1 MKFSFGTA
9 ICNCSDSAGTSTV
22 WSQDWPSTRKQPQL
36 PRCHVLAL
44 LQLANS
50 RCRLHRAPTASFG
63 IRLHRAVCI
72 DILPPGFHVCLP
84 VFVCVLKLPLSVWSK
99 MTHEKFLF
107 EWVRNNCQSVV
118 ARKICRTGSRASTV
132 GAPHPLLSKPG
143 AGGQMLPLHS
153 PWGLH
158 VKPGSL
164 AACTSRGFGLGWCY
178 LEDFCPQLQASQHTA
193 EGPLLFSRTHS
204 EFLTCGPRP

>member
-22 WSQDWPSTRKQPQL
+22 WSQDWPFTRKRPHL
-36 PRCHVLAL
+36 PRRHVPAL

-50 RCRLHRAPTASFG
+50 RCRLHRAPTASLG

-72 DILPPGFHVCLP
+72 DILSPSFRVCLP
-84 VFVCVLKLPLSVWSK
+84 VCACVLKLPLSTWSK
-99 MTHEKFLF
+99 MTHEKSLF

-118 ARKICRTGSRASTV
+118 ARKICWAGSPIPSFEPPT
-132 GAPHPLLSKPG
+132 PLLSKPG
-143 AGGQMLPLHS
+143 AGGQMLPLHC
-153 PWGLH
+153 PWGLP

-164 AACTSRGFGLGWCY
+164 AACTSRGFGLGWCH
-178 LEDFCPQLQASQHTA
+178 LEDFTAHSRRATASRQD
-193 EGPLLFSRTHS
+193 PL
-204 EFLTCGPRP
+204 